1 MRKGTVLS
9 IKGLKIGSFISKNNI
24 LVILVALFIAG
35 IAIGTFSYQKLNI
48 LAEYSDTYIQR
59 FISQRFESSF
69 FSVVLNS
76 FMESMLMLLI
86 LFTFGTSMLG
96 VILAPF
102 SLLARGV
109 LYGGVTALLY
119 SDYSVKGIAF
129 NAVLV
134 LPSAIILISALL
146 LASRESVK
154 FSLII
159 ARMSLPGSSSFN
171 LSVDFKNYCG
181 RYLFITMLVLVS
193 ALADAVLS
201 CSFMGSLKL

>member
-9 IKGLKIGSFISKNNI
+9 IKSLKIGNFIAKNNV

-35 IAIGTFSYQKLNI
+35 IAAGTFSYHKVHI
-48 LAEYSDTYIQR
+48 LAEYSNTYIER
-59 FISQRFESSF
+59 FILQRFESSF

-86 LFTFGTSMLG
+86 LFTFGTSMMG

-102 SLLARGV
+102 SLFARGV
-109 LYGGVTALLY
+109 LYGSVTALLY

-134 LPSAIILISALL
+134 LPPAILLISALL
-146 LASRESVK
+146 LASSESVR

-159 ARMSLPGSSSFN
+159 AKMSLPGSSPFN
-171 LSVDFKNYCG
+171 LSVDFRSYCG
-181 RYLFITMLVLVS
+181 RYLFITLLVLAS
-193 ALADAVLS
+193 ALTDAVLS
-201 CSFMGSLKL
+201 CSFMSGLKL